1 MLNRI
6 MSTISVY
13 FFPFDGPHY
22 VEHCFRPK
30 IPSDC
35 VLIYLF
41 AASLRVKFLVIVFD
55 TVIYTVDDW
64 WLWIRSEAHVR
75 FVFIFPFR
83 RFVFVI
89 RRIFRFH
96 TLVRMK
102 VNNRVIR
109 CIYAEQPTA
118 IDAQATWEIFVSFFL
133 FFSFFCC
140 LSFCFVY
147 WNQQAACWTC
157 RYDFNHNTVLYM
169 RDETWQTVRDE
180 DFIKN

>member
-118 IDAQATWEIFVSFFL
+118 IDAQATWEIFFRFFPSLSSAVFLSVSCIEISRRL
-133 FFSFFCC
+133 VGLVVTTSTIIQCSIC
-140 LSFCFVY
+140 G
-147 WNQQAACWTC
+147 T
-157 RYDFNHNTVLYM
+157 RHDK
-169 RDETWQTVRDE
+169 R
-180 DFIKN
+180 